1 MFRRRAPERK
11 SWSPAAL
18 PGTACGYWRAL
29 SHRVTR
35 ESDAAKYA
43 KARREKTERILVVDI
58 GEVVDPAEHLE
69 LIVDRIVSAKVDR
82 RVARRGRWNES
93 IAVGVDPATDMEHS
107 SGQGERIDRTVD
119 RRDPELLFRTTSQFQ
134 TGTRIYCAC
143 ERVIRTQLDA
153 VDDVGGDEALGAFS
167 DRIVNVD
174 QRRARAVG
182 IYQVSN
188 VVLEVGRTEAKPIV
202 EQRLLEAYINSPALL
217 RLKVW
222 V

>member
-82 RVARRGRWNES
+82 RVARRHDVGLAEVS
-93 IAVGVDPATDMEHS
+93 AVVDPVADPKH
-107 SGQGERIDRTVD
+107 GRRQRKRVDRIVD
-119 RRDPELLFRTTSQFQ
+119 RRDTEFFLRP
-134 TGTRIYCAC
+134 AD
-143 ERVIRTQLDA
+143 QLKPGAGVDRAGHGVVSGDLDSIDDA
-153 VDDVGGDEALGAFS
+153 GGDKTLGALG
-167 DRIVNVD
+167 DVLVD
-174 QRRARAVG
+174 VA
-182 IYQVSN
+182 
-188 VVLEVGRTEAKPIV
+188 
-202 EQRLLEAYINSPALL
+202 
-217 RLKVW
+217 
-222 V
+222 